1 MSILSRLFGGKGG
14 GSAETSAEPVLHEGY
29 RIFAEPVKEASG
41 WRLNARIEKE
51 IAGET
56 KVHQLIRADTFD
68 GKDAAIEATI
78 AKAHQVID
86 QMGEQ
91 IFS

>member
-14 GSAETSAEPVLHEGY
+14 DTAKTSVEPIVHEGY

-51 IAGET
+51 IGGET
-56 KVHQLIRADTFD
+56 KVHHLIRADTFD
-68 GKDAAIEATI
+68 SKETAIEVTLT
-78 AKAHQVID
+78 KAQQVID